1 LSSSK
6 DISKLVSRL
15 RKQGWRVERTKK
27 SHWKVYAPDGV
38 VFLSGTPGS
47 PRVLMVSKRCLNRH
61 GIPREHTGLV
71 DASELELE
79 RMKAQLAKLTQE
91 ELELVVLEL
100 ASP

>member
-1 LSSSK
+1 
-6 DISKLVSRL
+6 
-15 RKQGWRVERTKK
+15 
-27 SHWKVYAPDGV
+27 
-38 VFLSGTPGS
+38 
-47 PRVLMVSKRCLNRH
+47 MVSKRCLNRH